1 MSKFSLERFTTIP
14 DNLETVFKFFEDPR
28 NLKEITP
35 PWLSFQVVS
44 ASDEIMKQGMKIRY
58 KIRWL
63 GFSMPWESLIAEYER
78 NVRFADEMLR
88 GPYKSWYHVHEFK
101 AVADGVEM
109 FDRVEY
115 ELPFGP
121 LGNLAHWVMVGR
133 QLRAIF
139 DYREKRIREVFVSDR

>member
-1 MSKFSLERFTTIP
+1 MSTYTLERKTTIS
-14 DNLETVFKFFEDPR
+14 DNLESVFEFFEDPR

-44 ASDEIMKQGMKIRY
+44 ASDEVMKQGMKIRY

-63 GFSMPWESLIAEYER
+63 GLRMPWESLIAEYER

-101 AVADGVEM
+101 AVSDGVEM
-109 FDRVEY
+109 LDRVEY

-121 LGNLAHWVMVGR
+121 LGKLAHWLMVRR
-133 QLRAIF
+133 QLKAIF
-139 DYREKRIREVFVSDR
+139 DYREKRIRQIFG